1 MLVGNNFPTKNG
13 FPSSAKFIKLK
24 KSNLVSLD
32 VHKAVP
38 SCSFCKIV
46 NYF

>member
-13 FPSSAKFIKLK
+13 FPSSAKFIK
-24 KSNLVSLD
+24 KSNLASLD